1 MKPVSV
7 PLILPI
13 EQGGVLFK
21 ALDEMNMKHTPP
33 LTCEQATSAPAGAW
47 AAPMHR
53 RTVLLGM
60 TASALSLGLASLAV
74 PGLSFAAQA
83 PGLNASRFL
92 QASQVLTGYDNL
104 DALTAQRI
112 SAAMIAQQPAM
123 AAQLTALADLVQ
135 VPANVFNA
143 EALLAAAKQ
152 AGFGD
157 AALAVVAAWFK
168 GTVGHGQTAQLVA
181 YKEALMYRP
190 VSDGLIVPTYCG
202 NGPLW
207 WTAPIPD
214 ASAPAAGPRTA
225 V

>member
-1 MKPVSV
+1 
-7 PLILPI
+7 
-13 EQGGVLFK
+13 
-21 ALDEMNMKHTPP
+21 MKHTPP
-33 LTCEQATSAPAGAW
+33 ETREQVGPW

-60 TASALSLGLASLAV
+60 TASALSLGLVSLAI
-74 PGLSFAAQA
+74 PGLSFAAD
-83 PGLNASRFL
+83 ASGPHAGRFL
-92 QASQVLTGYDNL
+92 KASQVLTGYDVL
-104 DALTAQRI
+104 DPLTAQRI

-123 AAQLTALADLVQ
+123 AEQLATLADLVQ
-135 VPANVFNA
+135 TPANLVTA

-152 AGFGD
+152 AGVGD

-168 GTVGHGQTAQLVA
+168 GTVGHGVTAQLVA

-207 WTAPIPD
+207 WTAPIPAAD
-214 ASAPAAGPRTA
+214 APAAGPRTNA
-225 V
+225 

>member
-7 PLILPI
+7 RSILPA
-13 EQGGVLFK
+13 EQGVALLK
-21 ALDEMNMKHTPP
+21 APEEINMKHTPP
-33 LTCEQATSAPAGAW
+33 VTCEQVGPW
-47 AAPMHR
+47 AAPLHR

-60 TASALSLGLASLAV
+60 TVSAFGVGLGSLAI
-74 PGLSFAAQA
+74 PGLSLAADA
-83 PGLNASRFL
+83 AGPHAGRFL
-92 QASQVLTGYDNL
+92 QASQVLTGYDTL
-104 DALTAQRI
+104 DPLTAQRI

-123 AAQLTALADLVQ
+123 AEQLGTLADLVQ
-135 VPANVFNA
+135 QPANLVTA

-152 AGFGD
+152 AGVGD

-181 YKEALMYRP
+181 YKDALMYRP
-190 VSDGLIVPTYCG
+190 ASDGLIVPTYCG

-214 ASAPAAGPRTA
+214 ANAPAAGPRTA
-225 V
+225 A

>member
-7 PLILPI
+7 RATLPK
-13 EQGGVLFK
+13 EHGGALFK
-21 ALDEMNMKHTPP
+21 APDEMTMKHTSP
-33 LTCEQATSAPAGAW
+33 LTCEPAPSAPLGPW

-74 PGLSFAAQA
+74 PGLSFAAEA
-83 PGLNASRFL
+83 PGLNATRFL
-92 QASQVLTGYDNL
+92 QASQVLTGYDDL
-104 DALTAQRI
+104 DPLTAQRI
-112 SAAMIAQQPAM
+112 STAMVAQQPAM
-123 AAQLTALADLVQ
+123 AAQLRTLADLVQ
-135 VPANVFNA
+135 APANVFNA
-143 EALLAAAKQ
+143 QALLAAAKQ
-152 AGFGD
+152 AGVGD

-168 GTVGHGQTAQLVA
+168 GTVGHGQDAQLVA

-207 WTAPIPD
+207 WTAAIPQ